1 MVYTPKIAP
10 IIDGVEDLRK
20 YVEDELREV
29 SLEMQQEEIQ
39 NWRVL
44 HVMPAKIA
52 EGMVVFCD
60 GTDLDLGQGGGLYER
75 FNGEWVKLGNVGDEF
90 VIFADQYLVADGITI
105 NSASVS
111 ITSGTDALTVVGA
124 SFTAADVG
132 KRIVVPGAGAA
143 GATLHTTIDGF
154 TSSTQVSLANNASTT
169 LTAVAASVTYGTDDT
184 NNVKVLADVI
194 SAVGTGRVEF
204 PVNKKII
211 IWPDAVVPVDDF
223 LMEIEDARGLVI
235 NFNGSHFH
243 SLFTTTGNR
252 GWTIVLEGCHGVT
265 INDYHHISDRGKG
278 TGLDGGVV
286 HLCPRLGT
294 RQVWLNHFTAQ
305 GGNAGILAFRNPGAA
320 DARSTHFHVDMN
332 LTDVFYGINGFYDL
346 DYVHGF
352 VRTDNAGRSLFP
364 NGNSKGWEIT
374 VDSRN
379 PTGFGDCNISVT
391 ASETTEDDFSAG
403 HRIHYINN
411 RSTATSLAWI
421 YLGFTQYVDN
431 LATQGGRSHVEITL
445 DCVSAGGS
453 QVAVVAQSFQR
464 TGPGTQALG
473 DAPHVARIRLS
484 GRIVN
489 AVTDVF
495 RIGNSADG
503 WGNSAILNLD
513 VRDLTT
519 SSGNFVIGNG
529 TNTFYT
535 FTNVDSVGVGVLV
548 ADAADPKLRS
558 FNSIF
563 SGVSTGILLKSGDTI
578 AWASGD
584 VTITHSANT
593 LNFGG
598 ASSGYGFDATINI
611 TVGSLLLPS
620 GGAISWSGGDIT
632 ITHSTN
638 LLAFAGAASGYTF
651 DALLDLSA
659 AAAGQIK
666 FPASQNASANPNTLD
681 DYEEGTWTPTLTAAT
696 VGDLSVV
703 YAVRTGNVTK
713 IGRLVFVDWA
723 IETSTFT
730 HSTAAGEMR
739 ITGLPYTPPAAV
751 VGGNVVVQ
759 NWTNAN
765 FTILAPT
772 VGSSPDRIVL
782 TRSGSG
788 QTPGIVAITEFASG
802 NTTIV
807 TGSMMYY
814 AS

>member
-20 YVEDELREV
+20 YVEDEFREV
-29 SLEMQQEEIQ
+29 SLEMQQEEVQ

-52 EGMVVFCD
+52 EGMVIFCD
-60 GTDLDLGQGGGLYER
+60 GVNLDLGQGGGLYER
-75 FNGEWVKLGNVGDEF
+75 FNGEWVKLGNLGDEF
-90 VIFADQYLVADGITI
+90 VIFADQYLVADGITVD
-105 NSASVS
+105 SASVS

-132 KRIVVPGAGAA
+132 KRIVVPGAGVA

-184 NNVKVLADVI
+184 NNAKVLADVI

-211 IWPDAVVPVDDF
+211 IWPDSAVPADDF
-223 LMEIEDARGLVI
+223 LMELDNLNGTTI

-243 SLFTTTGNR
+243 SLFTATGNR
-252 GWTIVLEGCHGVT
+252 GWTIVLDNCVGVT
-265 INDYHHISDRGKG
+265 INDYDHISDRGKG

-286 HLCPRLGT
+286 HIAPRQGT
-294 RQVWLNHFTAQ
+294 RQVWLNHFNAR
-305 GGNAGILAFRNPGAA
+305 GGNAGILAFRNPGSA
-320 DARSTHFHVDMN
+320 DARSSHFYVDMN
-332 LTDVFYGINGFYDL
+332 MVDVFYGINGFFDL
-346 DYVHGF
+346 DHVYGAI
-352 VRTDNAGRSLFP
+352 RTNNAGRSAFP
-364 NGNSKGWEIT
+364 NGNSKNWELT
-374 VDSRN
+374 VRSTN
-379 PTGFGDCNISVT
+379 PTGFGDINIGST
-391 ASETTEDDFSAG
+391 FTEGEEDDLSLGMKF
-403 HRIHYINN
+403 HYINDD
-411 RSTATSLAWI
+411 STVETNAWI
-421 YLGFTQYVDN
+421 YIGFLQYPDV
-431 LATQGGRSHVEITL
+431 TVTGGARTHADISL
-445 DCVSAGGS
+445 DCRTTGNN
-453 QVAVVAQSFQR
+453 QVAVVMQSFQR

-473 DAPHVARIRLS
+473 NAPHIAKINIS
-484 GRIVN
+484 GCVIDHMN
-489 AVTDVF
+489 DIL
-495 RIGNSADG
+495 RIGNSSDG
-503 WGNSAILNLD
+503 WGNSAELNVSLKD
-513 VRDLTT
+513 FTC
-519 SSGNFVIGNG
+519 SSGNIKIGNG
-529 TNTFYT
+529 TQTNYT
-535 FTNVDSVGVGVLV
+535 FVNVDTVGVGALV

-578 AWASGD
+578 AWAS
-584 VTITHSANT
+584 
-593 LNFGG
+593 
-598 ASSGYGFDATINI
+598 
-611 TVGSLLLPS
+611 
-620 GGAISWSGGDIT
+620 GDIT

-696 VGDLSVV
+696 VGDLSVT

-802 NTTIV
+802 NTTII